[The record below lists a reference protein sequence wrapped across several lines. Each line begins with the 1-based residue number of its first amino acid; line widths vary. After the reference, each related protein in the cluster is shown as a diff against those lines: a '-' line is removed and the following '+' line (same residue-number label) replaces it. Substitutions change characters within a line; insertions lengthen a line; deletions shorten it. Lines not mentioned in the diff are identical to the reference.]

1 MYLVFHLQGIPAD
14 PEKRLV
20 DFLLENVLMNINA
33 PNDPLP
39 SNVAG
44 NGRYIAT
51 TDLHLLKFIAK
62 HL

>member
-1 MYLVFHLQGIPAD
+1 MLYLQGIPAD

-39 SNVAG
+39 SDVAG
-44 NGRYIAT
+44 NGRYIVPGKGQYIAT
-51 TDLHLLKFIAK
+51 RLHLLN
-62 HL
+62 L